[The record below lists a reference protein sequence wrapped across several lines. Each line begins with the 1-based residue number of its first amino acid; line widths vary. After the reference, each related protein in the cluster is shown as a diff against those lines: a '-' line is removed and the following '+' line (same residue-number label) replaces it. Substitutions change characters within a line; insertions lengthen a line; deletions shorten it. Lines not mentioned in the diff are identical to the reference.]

1 LRKSILRSLKP
12 DIIVEMLDMAVA
24 FENWNKVMERADM
37 LYQCVQ
43 SIHEERQEYQ
53 SKGVPAPHIHI
64 ERPLVYYYG
73 LSHLMRGM
81 AHQKMGQ
88 VDQARACLDQYA
100 ELGSTE
106 DLDEVGMQVVQEFRH
121 KAQVN
126 RYALEIEA
134 GQMELLEE
142 FVNFLLE
149 HPEEW
154 LVGLKVITE
163 AAVRHRWQIDWVL
176 HMFEDQIQGDGTEMA
191 SSNNDYMYHYCY
203 QRALYEQ
210 WKGKTTGGRGVHFAG
225 DQVSGQAWVGSVCY
239 KVHNIVGIIAGRG
252 GRGTDRTLSGDVGG
266 NEVGKVFTETGRICL
281 EVGIC
286 I

>member
-1 LRKSILRSLKP
+1 MRKSILKSLKP
-12 DIIVEMLDMAVA
+12 DIIVEMLEMAVA
-24 FENWNKVMERADM
+24 FENWSKVMERADM

-43 SIHEERQEYQ
+43 SIHEERQEYR

-73 LSHLMRGM
+73 FSHLMRGM

-88 VDQARACLDQYA
+88 VDQARACIDQYA
-100 ELGSTE
+100 ELGWME
-106 DLDEVGMQVVQEFRH
+106 DLDEVGMQAVQEFRH

-134 GQMELLEE
+134 GQVELLEE

-163 AAVRHRWQIDWVL
+163 AAVRHRWQIDRVL
-176 HMFEDQIQGDGTEMA
+176 YVFEDQIQGVGREMD
-191 SSNNDYMYHYCY
+191 SSNNVDMYCYCY

-210 WKGKTTGGRGVHFAG
+210 WMGRPQEAVEFIL
-225 DQVSGQAWVGSVCY
+225 QA
-239 KVHNIVGIIAGRG
+239 IQL
-252 GRGTDRTLSGDVGG
+252 TDKLGMDRYFIKCMAL
-266 NEVGKVFTETGRICL
+266 L
-281 EVGIC
+281 EVLREEATAEQIGRYRVMLEEMK
-286 I
+286 

>member
-1 LRKSILRSLKP
+1 
-12 DIIVEMLDMAVA
+12 
-24 FENWNKVMERADM
+24 M

-43 SIHEERQEYQ
+43 SIHDERQEYR
-53 SKGVPAPHIHI
+53 SKGVPAPDIHT

-73 LSHLMRGM
+73 FSHLMRGM

-88 VDQARACLDQYA
+88 VDQARACIVQYA
-100 ELGSTE
+100 ELGWME

-134 GQMELLEE
+134 GQVELLEE

-154 LVGLKVITE
+154 LAGLKVIME
-163 AAVRHRWQIDWVL
+163 AAVRHRWQIDRVI
-176 HMFEDQIQGDGTEMA
+176 HVFEDQIQGDGREKD

-210 WKGKTTGGRGVHFAG
+210 WMGRPQEAVEFILQAIRLGDKLGMDRYFIRCTTLLESLREEATAEQIGRYRVM
-225 DQVSGQAWVGSVCY
+225 
-239 KVHNIVGIIAGRG
+239 
-252 GRGTDRTLSGDVGG
+252 
-266 NEVGKVFTETGRICL
+266 L
-281 EVGIC
+281 EEMK
-286 I
+286 

>member
-1 LRKSILRSLKP
+1 MRKSILKSLKP

-64 ERPLVYYYG
+64 EKPLVYYYG
-73 LSHLMRGM
+73 FSHLMRGM

-88 VDQARACLDQYA
+88 VDQARACIAQYGD
-100 ELGSTE
+100 LGWME
-106 DLDEVGMQVVQEFRH
+106 DLDEVGMLVVQEFKH
-121 KAQVN
+121 KAQMN

-134 GQMELLEE
+134 GQVQLLEE

-154 LVGLKVITE
+154 LLGLKVITE
-163 AAVRHRWQIDWVL
+163 AAVRHRWQIDRVL
-176 HMFEDQIQGDGTEMA
+176 HMSEDQMLGGGTEIN
-191 SSNNDYMYHYCY
+191 SSNNDDMYHYCY
-203 QRALYEQ
+203 QRALYER
-210 WKGKTTGGRGVHFAG
+210 WMGRAQEAVEFIL
-225 DQVSGQAWVGSVCY
+225 QAIRLADKLGMDRYFIRCTALLESLREEATEEQIGRY
-239 KVHNIVGIIAGRG
+239 KVM
-252 GRGTDRTLSGDVGG
+252 
-266 NEVGKVFTETGRICL
+266 L
-281 EVGIC
+281 EGMK
-286 I
+286 

>member
-1 LRKSILRSLKP
+1 MRASILKSLKP
-12 DIIVEMLDMAVA
+12 DIIVEMLDMALA
-24 FENWNKVMERADM
+24 FENWNKVMERAYM

-43 SIHEERQEYQ
+43 SIHEERQECR
-53 SKGVPAPHIHI
+53 SKGVLAPHTYI

-73 LSHLMRGM
+73 FSHSMRGV

-88 VDQARACLDQYA
+88 VDQARACIDQYA
-100 ELGSTE
+100 ELGCME
-106 DLDEVGMQVVQEFRH
+106 DLDEVGLQVVQEFRH

-134 GQMELLEE
+134 GQVQLLEE

-163 AAVRHRWQIDWVL
+163 AAVRHRWKIDRVL
-176 HMFEDQIQGDGTEMA
+176 HVFEDQIQGDGREMD
-191 SSNNDYMYHYCY
+191 SSNNDDMYHYCY

-210 WKGKTTGGRGVHFAG
+210 WMGRPQEAVEFIL
-225 DQVSGQAWVGSVCY
+225 QAIRLADKLGMDRYFIRCSALLESLREEATAEQ
-239 KVHNIVGIIAGRG
+239 IGRY
-252 GRGTDRTLSGDVGG
+252 RVM
-266 NEVGKVFTETGRICL
+266 L
-281 EVGIC
+281 EGLK
-286 I
+286 

>member
-1 LRKSILRSLKP
+1 MRSSILKSLKP

-37 LYQCVQ
+37 LYLCVQ
-43 SIHEERQEYQ
+43 SIHEERQEYR

-73 LSHLMRGM
+73 FSHLMRGM

-88 VDQARACLDQYA
+88 VDQARACIDQYA
-100 ELGSTE
+100 EIGWIE
-106 DLDEVGMQVVQEFRH
+106 NLDDVGMQVVQEFRH

-134 GQMELLEE
+134 GQVELLEE

-149 HPEEW
+149 HLEEW
-154 LVGLKVITE
+154 LAGLKVITE
-163 AAVRHRWQIDWVL
+163 AAVRHRWKIDRVL
-176 HMFEDQIQGDGTEMA
+176 HVFEDQIQGVGREMD
-191 SSNNDYMYHYCY
+191 SSNNDDMYHYCY

-210 WKGKTTGGRGVHFAG
+210 WMGRPQGAVEFILKAIRLADKLG
-225 DQVSGQAWVGSVCY
+225 MNRYFIRCTALLESLREEATAEQ
-239 KVHNIVGIIAGRG
+239 IGRY
-252 GRGTDRTLSGDVGG
+252 RVM
-266 NEVGKVFTETGRICL
+266 L
-281 EVGIC
+281 EGMK
-286 I
+286 

>member
-1 LRKSILRSLKP
+1 MRKSILKSLKP

-37 LYQCVQ
+37 LYLCVQ
-43 SIHEERQEYQ
+43 SIHEERQEYR

-73 LSHLMRGM
+73 FSHLMRGM

-88 VDQARACLDQYA
+88 VDQARACIDQYA
-100 ELGSTE
+100 EIGWIE
-106 DLDEVGMQVVQEFRH
+106 NLDDVGMQVVQEFRH

-134 GQMELLEE
+134 GQVELLEE

-149 HPEEW
+149 HLEEW
-154 LVGLKVITE
+154 LAGLKVITE
-163 AAVRHRWQIDWVL
+163 AAVRHRWQIDRFL
-176 HMFEDQIQGDGTEMA
+176 HVFEDQMLGDGTEMN
-191 SSNNDYMYHYCY
+191 SSNNDDMYHYCY

-210 WKGKTTGGRGVHFAG
+210 WMGRPQEAVEFILQAIWLADKLGMDRYFIRCTALLESLREEATAEQLGRYRAFMKGI
-225 DQVSGQAWVGSVCY
+225 GQEL
-239 KVHNIVGIIAGRG
+239 I
-252 GRGTDRTLSGDVGG
+252 
-266 NEVGKVFTETGRICL
+266 
-281 EVGIC
+281 
-286 I
+286 

>member
-1 LRKSILRSLKP
+1 MRTSILKSLKP
-12 DIIVEMLDMAVA
+12 DIIVEMLEMAVA

-43 SIHEERQEYQ
+43 SIHEERQEYR
-53 SKGVPAPHIHI
+53 SKGVPAPHVHI
-64 ERPLVYYYG
+64 ERPMVYYYG
-73 LSHLMRGM
+73 FSHSMRGM

-88 VDQARACLDQYA
+88 VDQARACIDQYA
-100 ELGSTE
+100 DLGWME

-134 GQMELLEE
+134 GQVELLEE

-154 LVGLKVITE
+154 LAGLKVITE
-163 AAVRHRWQIDWVL
+163 AAVRHRWQIDRVI
-176 HMFEDQIQGDGTEMA
+176 HVFEDQIQGDGREMN
-191 SSNNDYMYHYCY
+191 SSNNDDMYHYCY

-210 WKGKTTGGRGVHFAG
+210 WMGRPQEAVEFIL
-225 DQVSGQAWVGSVCY
+225 QAIRLVDRLEMDRYFIRCTALLESLREEATAEQIGLY
-239 KVHNIVGIIAGRG
+239 RG
-252 GRGTDRTLSGDVGG
+252 M
-266 NEVGKVFTETGRICL
+266 L
-281 EVGIC
+281 EEMK
-286 I
+286 

>member
-1 LRKSILRSLKP
+1 MRKSILKSLKP

-43 SIHEERQEYQ
+43 SIYEERRKYQ

-73 LSHLMRGM
+73 FSHLMRGM

-88 VDQARACLDQYA
+88 VDQARACIDQYA
-100 ELGSTE
+100 ELGWME

-134 GQMELLEE
+134 GQVELLEE

-149 HPEEW
+149 HPEKR

-163 AAVRHRWQIDWVL
+163 AAVRHRWQIDRVL
-176 HMFEDQIQGDGTEMA
+176 QVFEGQIQGVVRENG
-191 SSNNDYMYHYCY
+191 SSNNDDVYHCCY

-210 WKGKTTGGRGVHFAG
+210 WMGRPEEAVEFIL
-225 DQVSGQAWVGSVCY
+225 QAIWLADKLGMDRYFIKCTALLESLREEATEEQ
-239 KVHNIVGIIAGRG
+239 IGRY
-252 GRGTDRTLSGDVGG
+252 RMM
-266 NEVGKVFTETGRICL
+266 L
-281 EVGIC
+281 EEMK
-286 I
+286 

>member
-1 LRKSILRSLKP
+1 MRKSILKSLKP

-43 SIHEERQEYQ
+43 SIHEERQEYR
-53 SKGVPAPHIHI
+53 SKGVPAPYTHI

-73 LSHLMRGM
+73 FSHLMRGM

-88 VDQARACLDQYA
+88 VDQARACIDQYGD
-100 ELGSTE
+100 LGWME
-106 DLDEVGMQVVQEFRH
+106 DLDEVGMLVVQEFRH

-134 GQMELLEE
+134 GQVELLEE

-149 HPEEW
+149 HPEGW
-154 LVGLKVITE
+154 LAGLKVITE
-163 AAVRHRWQIDWVL
+163 SAVRHRWQIDRVI
-176 HMFEDQIQGDGTEMA
+176 HVFEDQIQGDGREMN
-191 SSNNDYMYHYCY
+191 SSNNDDMYHYCY

-210 WKGKTTGGRGVHFAG
+210 WMGRPQEAVEFIL
-225 DQVSGQAWVGSVCY
+225 QAIRLVDRLEMDRYFIRCTALLESLREEATAEQ
-239 KVHNIVGIIAGRG
+239 IVRY
-252 GRGTDRTLSGDVGG
+252 RMM
-266 NEVGKVFTETGRICL
+266 L
-281 EVGIC
+281 EGMR
-286 I
+286 

>member
-1 LRKSILRSLKP
+1 MRKSILKSLKP
-12 DIIVEMLDMAVA
+12 DIIVEMLEMAVA

-73 LSHLMRGM
+73 FSHFMRGM
-81 AHQKMGQ
+81 AHRKMGQ
-88 VDQARACLDQYA
+88 VDQARACIDQYA
-100 ELGSTE
+100 DLGWME
-106 DLDEVGMQVVQEFRH
+106 DLDEVDMQVVQEFRH
-121 KAQVN
+121 KAQLN

-134 GQMELLEE
+134 GQVQQLEE

-163 AAVRHRWQIDWVL
+163 AAVRHRWQIDRVL
-176 HMFEDQIQGDGTEMA
+176 YMYEDQIQGVGREMD
-191 SSNNDYMYHYCY
+191 SSNNDDMYHYCY
-203 QRALYEQ
+203 QRALYEK
-210 WKGKTTGGRGVHFAG
+210 WMGRPQEAVEFIL
-225 DQVSGQAWVGSVCY
+225 QAIRLADKLGMDRYFIRCTALLESLREEATEEQ
-239 KVHNIVGIIAGRG
+239 IGRY
-252 GRGTDRTLSGDVGG
+252 RVM
-266 NEVGKVFTETGRICL
+266 L
-281 EVGIC
+281 EEMK
-286 I
+286 

>member
-1 LRKSILRSLKP
+1 MQKSILKSLKP

-24 FENWNKVMERADM
+24 FENWNKLMERADM

-43 SIHEERQEYQ
+43 SIHEERQEYR

-73 LSHLMRGM
+73 FSHLMRGM

-88 VDQARACLDQYA
+88 VDQARACIDLYA
-100 ELGSTE
+100 ELGWIE
-106 DLDEVGMQVVQEFRH
+106 DLDEVDMQVVQEFRH
-121 KAQVN
+121 KARVN

-134 GQMELLEE
+134 GQVQLLEE

-163 AAVRHRWQIDWVL
+163 AAVRHRWQIDRVL
-176 HMFEDQIQGDGTEMA
+176 HMFEDQIQGDVREMD
-191 SSNNDYMYHYCY
+191 SSNNGDVYHYVY

-210 WKGKTTGGRGVHFAG
+210 WMGRPQGAVEFILKAIRLAHKLG
-225 DQVSGQAWVGSVCY
+225 MDRYVIRC
-239 KVHNIVGIIAGRG
+239 IALLESLREEATEEQIGRY
-252 GRGTDRTLSGDVGG
+252 RVMLE
-266 NEVGKVFTETGRICL
+266 EVK
-281 EVGIC
+281 
-286 I
+286 